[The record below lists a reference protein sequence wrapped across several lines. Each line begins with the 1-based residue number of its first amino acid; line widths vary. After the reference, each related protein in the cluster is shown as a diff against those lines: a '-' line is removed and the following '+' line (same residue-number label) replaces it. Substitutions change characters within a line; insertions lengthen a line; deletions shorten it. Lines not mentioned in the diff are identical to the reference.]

1 MQDKRSSD
9 FKLINIFDIV
19 IDLIAILSRF
29 SYCLQA
35 MFIPAAESL
44 DTSYFVSRYV
54 WNPEDENV
62 QGGSDFEDLTDTCS
76 SGSFSNTLDEEV
88 CTRFHLFIYQSPCTK
103 ASQWTDY
110 DGSIFR
116 WRL

>member
-1 MQDKRSSD
+1 MQDKRSSYY
-9 FKLINIFDIV
+9 KLINFVYTV
-19 IDLIAILSRF
+19 IDLIAISSSF
-29 SYCLQA
+29 SYWLQA

-62 QGGSDFEDLTDTCS
+62 QGGSDFDDLTDTCS

-88 CTRFHLFIYQSPCTK
+88 HTCFHLFIYQSLCTK
-103 ASQWTDY
+103 ASQW
-110 DGSIFR
+110 I
-116 WRL
+116 RL